1 MGKLKA
7 VFFSSCVCEQPD
19 DGKFQSLQTQ
29 LLGHTPSKRK
39 MTRQIY

>member
-7 VFFSSCVCEQPD
+7 VFFLHVCEQPH